1 MVEYHITQ
9 AKKESLEAELHTL
22 THITRPDIL
31 EKLDAAR
38 SLGDLKENAE
48 YHAMRD
54 AQGMNESRIQ
64 EIEELLKFAVIVEK
78 HNDGIVAL
86 ASEVTVTKGDSNT
99 KLVFTIVSPQESDIS
114 TGKIADNSPLGQ
126 ALMGK
131 KKGNVVLFETP
142 KGSVEYT
149 IKKVD

>member
-1 MVEYHITQ
+1 MAEYHITQ
-9 AKKESLEAELHTL
+9 QKKEALQAELHEL
-22 THITRPDIL
+22 THTKRPDIL
-31 EKLDAAR
+31 IKLDAAR

-64 EIEELLKFAVIVEK
+64 EIEEVLKFAVIIEK
-78 HNDGIVAL
+78 HTDGIVAL
-86 ASEVTVTKGDSNT
+86 ASEVTVTKAGAD
-99 KLVFTIVSPQESDIS
+99 KKQVFTIVSPQESDILN
-114 TGKIADNSPLGQ
+114 GKIADNSPLGQ

-131 KKGNVVLFETP
+131 KKGDIAIFETP

-149 IKKVD
+149 IKKVN

>member
-1 MVEYHITQ
+1 MAQYYITQ
-9 AKKESLEAELHTL
+9 EKKDSLEAELYDL
-22 THITRPDIL
+22 THTKRPDIL

-64 EIEELLKFAVIVEK
+64 EIEEVLKFAIIVEK
-78 HNDGIVAL
+78 NTDGVVAL
-86 ASEVTVTKGDSNT
+86 ASEVVVTKAGSDT
-99 KLVFTIVSPQESDIS
+99 KQIFTIVGPQESDIS

-131 KKGNVVLFETP
+131 KKGDVVLFETP

-149 IKKVD
+149 IKKVS

>member
-9 AKKESLEAELHTL
+9 AKKEALEAELHEL
-22 THITRPDIL
+22 THVKRPDIL

-78 HNDGIVAL
+78 HTDGVIAL
-86 ASEVTVTKGDSNT
+86 ASEVTVTKSGSDT

-131 KKGNVVLFETP
+131 KKGDVVLFETP

-149 IKKVD
+149 IKKVN

>member
-9 AKKESLEAELHTL
+9 AKKEALEAELHEL
-22 THITRPDIL
+22 THVKRPDIL

-64 EIEELLKFAVIVEK
+64 EIEELLKFSVIVEK
-78 HNDGIVAL
+78 HTDGVIAL
-86 ASEVTVTKGDSNT
+86 ASEVTVTKSGSDT
-99 KLVFTIVSPQESDIS
+99 KSVFTIVSPQESDIS

-131 KKGNVVLFETP
+131 KKGDVVLFETP
-142 KGSVEYT
+142 KGVVEYK